1 MTSHPP
7 APRDHAASTRLH
19 GVSPRLH
26 GLDTLRAFA
35 VLAVMLYHLTI
46 FGELPGRILP
56 VTYHGW
62 MGVDLFFVLSG
73 FLIGQQLLKPY
84 LRGKSPS
91 IGDFYLRRAY
101 RILPVYLVVVA
112 LYFLV
117 PAWREAPAI
126 GPLWKFLTFTM
137 NFGFSFRHRAFS
149 HAWSLCVEEH
159 FYLVLPLLVTLLMR
173 KPSARRTTLTIA
185 FVVLFGLALRY
196 YLVARYPDE
205 IYTHVYYTSYT
216 RLDGLTAGVTLAI
229 LKTFRPAAWD
239 RLTQRG
245 HTLLL
250 AGIACIA
257 PVVWMF
263 RNQDL
268 GSDTGSARWGIIVG
282 LPLLSLGL
290 GLITA
295 SAMSRNGL
303 LARARIPGAQTLA
316 TLAFALYL
324 THKEIGHLLM
334 ERFPTITQPQGPA
347 SWLLYAVACLGCAWM
362 LHVAIERP
370 MLRLRDRS
378 ARHDSNAALEAEMR
392 SDPAL

>member
-1 MTSHPP
+1 
-7 APRDHAASTRLH
+7 
-19 GVSPRLH
+19 
-26 GLDTLRAFA
+26 
-35 VLAVMLYHLTI
+35 MLYHLTI
-46 FGELPGRILP
+46 FGELPERILP

-91 IGDFYLRRAY
+91 IGDFYLRRAF

-137 NFGFSFRHRAFS
+137 NFGFSFRLRAFS

-159 FYLVLPLLVTLLMR
+159 FYLILPLLVTLLMR
-173 KPSARRTTLTIA
+173 KPSARKTVLTIA
-185 FVVLFGLALRY
+185 FVVFGGLALRY
-196 YLVARYPDE
+196 WLIAQYPDE
-205 IYTHVYYTSYT
+205 IYTKVYYTSYS
-216 RLDGLTAGVTLAI
+216 RLDGLTAGVTLAL
-229 LKTFRPAAWD
+229 LKTFRPATWN
-239 RLTQRG
+239 RLMLRG

-250 AGIACIA
+250 AGIACVA
-257 PVVWMF
+257 PLIWMF
-263 RNQDL
+263 RNRDL
-268 GSDTGSARWGIIVG
+268 GSDVGSAKWGMIVG

-295 SAMSRNGL
+295 STMSHNGL
-303 LARARIPGAQTLA
+303 LARFRIPGAQTLA

-334 ERFPTITQPQGPA
+334 ERFPAITQPQGPA
-347 SWLLYAVACLGCAWM
+347 SWLLYAIACLAAAWF
-362 LHVAIERP
+362 LHIAVERP
-370 MLRLRDRS
+370 FLRLRDRTS
-378 ARHDSNAALEAEMR
+378 RNESTAALESEMR